1 MKFDQFCDYLFPGDE
16 KRGLACFSNCNIT
29 LEKHLSPETI
39 GLLENLLQK
48 ALANKNIDTI
58 PINDLIKEIQRN
70 NKLLLDHVLS
80 SLLEAYF
87 SCETTLKVLR
97 PDAVTLFPNHRS
109 LHEIDYDLLANVLN
123 IRINN

>member
-1 MKFDQFCDYLFPGDE
+1 MKFDQFCDCLFPGDE

-39 GLLENLLQK
+39 GLLENLLQE
-48 ALANKNIDTI
+48 ALANKNFDKM
-58 PINDLIKEIQRN
+58 PINDIIKEIQRD
-70 NKLLLDHVLS
+70 NKILLDHVLS

-87 SCETTLKVLR
+87 SCESTIKVLR

-123 IRINN
+123 IKINN